1 MTDVFLDERFIGT
14 IDNPIE
20 FVNTIKKE
28 RRSNKLSDTL
38 NILHNE
44 KLDEIL
50 IETSKGRARRPVI
63 IVENGKSKLTQE
75 ILAQL
80 QKNEITWKDLLTKG
94 VIEYIDAMEEESC
107 YVALSED
114 KLTPEHTH
122 LEINPAT
129 IVGMT
134 ASLVPYANF
143 LPSSRLI
150 RGGSKAYK
158 QGLGLYAAN
167 YLLRMDTD
175 ISILQYPQNPL
186 VLSFSHKISK
196 YEKHPAGQNVVVA
209 VMSYE
214 GFNMQDSVILN
225 KGSVE
230 RGLGRSFYFRP
241 YNMEELRYS
250 GGLLDE
256 ICIPDK
262 ETKGYKSEKD
272 YRLLEKDGIIYPEA
286 FVQPDDVIIGKTS
299 PPRFLGELEE
309 FSLAANIRRESSTTM
324 RQGEKGVVDFVAVTE
339 NEEGN
344 KLVQVRL
351 RDLRIPEAGDKFTSR
366 HGQKGV
372 VGMIIPQSDMPFSA
386 SGIVPDI
393 VFSPHSL
400 PSRMTISHAIE
411 LVGGKVSALAGRNV
425 NGSLFSSEPVEDI
438 RKELKKF
445 GFRENG
451 TERFYNGKTGQEYKA
466 DIFVGD
472 MYYLKLKYM
481 AANKLHARASGRIQL
496 LTRQPIEGRSKGG
509 GLRLGEMEKDCLVA
523 HGASLLLKERF
534 DSDKTIIH
542 ICEEC
547 GMFAVFDDYRNK
559 KFCPKCG
566 ANVEITAIELSYAFK
581 LLLDELKSL
590 CILPKLNLE
599 SKY

>member
-1 MTDVFLDERFIGT
+1 MTNVFLDEKFIGT
-14 IDNPIE
+14 VDNAKD
-20 FVNTIKKE
+20 FVISIKKE
-28 RRSNKLSDTL
+28 RRFGKLPETL
-38 NILHNE
+38 NIFYDRKQDDILV
-44 KLDEIL
+44 EI
-50 IETSKGRARRPVI
+50 SKGRARRPVI
-63 IVENGKSKLTQE
+63 IVENGKSKLTPE
-75 ILAQL
+75 IINQL
-80 QKNEITWKDLLTKG
+80 KNNQLTWNDLISKG
-94 VIEYIDAMEEESC
+94 IVEYIDAMEEESC
-107 YVALSED
+107 FVALYE
-114 KLTPEHTH
+114 KELTPEHTH
-122 LEINPAT
+122 LEISPAT
-129 IVGMT
+129 IVGIT

-150 RGGSKAYK
+150 KGGSKAYK
-158 QGLGLYAAN
+158 QGLGLYASN
-167 YLLRMDTD
+167 YLVRMDTD

-186 VLSFSHKISK
+186 VSSFSYKIAN
-196 YEKHPAGQNVVVA
+196 YEKHPAGQNIVIA

-214 GFNMQDSVILN
+214 GFNMQDSIILN
-225 KGSVE
+225 KGSIE

-241 YNMEELRYS
+241 YELEELRYS
-250 GGLLDE
+250 GGLVDD

-262 ETKGYKSEKD
+262 EVKGYKSEKD
-272 YRLLEKDGIIYPEA
+272 YRLLEKDGVIYPEA
-286 FVQPDDVIIGKTS
+286 NVQADDVIIGKTS

-309 FSLAANIRRESSTTM
+309 FSLAANIRRESSVSVK
-324 RQGEKGVVDFVAVTE
+324 QGEKGVVDLVVLTE

-351 RDLRIPEAGDKFTSR
+351 RDLRTPEPGDKFTSR

-372 VGMIIPQSDMPFSA
+372 VGAIIPQADMPFTA
-386 SGIVPDI
+386 SGITPDI
-393 VFSPHSL
+393 VFSPHGL
-400 PSRMTISHAIE
+400 PSRMTLSHMIE
-411 LVGGKVSALAGRNV
+411 IVAGKVAALAGRYV
-425 NGSLFSSEPVEDI
+425 NGSLFSSEPIKDLRE
-438 RKELKKF
+438 ELKKL

-451 TERFYNGKTGQEYKA
+451 TERLYNGKTGEEYKA

-547 GMFAVFDDYRNK
+547 GMFAVYDDYRNK

-590 CILPKLNLE
+590 CIYPKMNLE

>member
-1 MTDVFLDERFIGT
+1 MTDVFLDEKFIGT
-14 IDNPIE
+14 IENPKE
-20 FVNTIKKE
+20 FVTTIKKE
-28 RRSNKLSDTL
+28 RRLGKLPKTL
-38 NILHNE
+38 NL
-44 KLDEIL
+44 LYDDLQDEII
-50 IETSKGRARRPVI
+50 IEISKGRARRPLI
-63 IVENGKSKLTQE
+63 IIENGKSKLTQE
-75 ILAQL
+75 IIDQL
-80 QKNEITWKDLLTKG
+80 KNNQITWNDLITKG
-94 VIEYIDAMEEESC
+94 IIEYVDAMEEESC
-107 YVALSED
+107 FVALYD
-114 KLTPEHTH
+114 NLITPEHTH
-122 LEINPAT
+122 LEISPAT

-134 ASLVPYANF
+134 ASLVPYGNY

-175 ISILQYPQNPL
+175 ISILQYPQSPL
-186 VLSFSHKISK
+186 VRSFSHKISN
-196 YEKHPAGQNVVVA
+196 YDKHPAGQNIVIA
-209 VMSYE
+209 VMSAE
-214 GFNMQDSVILN
+214 GFNMQDAIIIN
-225 KGSVE
+225 KGSIE
-230 RGLGRSFYFRP
+230 RGLGRSYYFRP
-241 YNMEELRYS
+241 YQIEELRYS
-250 GGLLDE
+250 GGLVDE
-256 ICIPDK
+256 IGIPDK
-262 ETKGYKSEKD
+262 EVKAYKSEHD
-272 YRLLEKDGIIYPEA
+272 YRLLEKDGIVYPEA
-286 FVQPDDVIIGKTS
+286 KVISDDVLIGKTS

-309 FSLAANIRRESSTTM
+309 FSLAANIRRESSTGV
-324 RQGEKGVVDFVAVTE
+324 RHGEKGVVDFITLTE

-351 RDLRIPEAGDKFTSR
+351 RDLRIPEPGDKFTSR

-372 VGMIIPQSDMPFSA
+372 VGAIIPQANMPFSA
-386 SGIVPDI
+386 NGITPDLI
-393 VFSPHSL
+393 FSPHGV
-400 PSRMTISHAIE
+400 PSRMSLSHMIE
-411 LVGGKVSALAGRNV
+411 LVAGKVAALSGRYV
-425 NGSLFSSEPVEDI
+425 DGSLFASEPIEDL
-438 RKELKKF
+438 REELKKM
-445 GFRENG
+445 GFRDNG
-451 TERFYNGKTGQEYKA
+451 TERLYNGKTGEEFKA
-466 DIFVGD
+466 DIFIGD

-534 DSDKTIIH
+534 DSDKTIVH

-590 CILPKLNLE
+590 CIYPKMNLE

>member
-1 MTDVFLDERFIGT
+1 MTDVFLDEKLIGT
-14 IDNPIE
+14 IENPKE

-28 RRSNKLSDTL
+28 RRLGKLPKTL
-38 NILHNE
+38 NLLYDD
-44 KLDEIL
+44 KQDEII
-50 IETSKGRARRPVI
+50 IEISKGRARRPVI
-63 IVENGKSKLTQE
+63 IVENGKPKLTQE
-75 ILAQL
+75 IIDQL
-80 QKNEITWKDLLTKG
+80 KNNEITWNDLILKG
-94 VIEYIDAMEEESC
+94 IIEYIDAMEEESC
-107 YVALSED
+107 FIALYED

-122 LEINPAT
+122 LEISPAT
-129 IVGMT
+129 IVGIT
-134 ASLVPYANF
+134 ASLVPYANY

-175 ISILQYPQNPL
+175 ISILQYPQSPL
-186 VLSFSHKISK
+186 VRSFAHKISD
-196 YEKHPAGQNVVVA
+196 YDKHPAGQNIVIA
-209 VMSYE
+209 VMSAE
-214 GFNMQDSVILN
+214 GFNMQDAIIIN
-225 KGSVE
+225 KGSIE
-230 RGLGRSFYFRP
+230 RGLGRSYYFRP
-241 YNMEELRYS
+241 YQLEELRYS
-250 GGLLDE
+250 GGLVDE
-256 ICIPDK
+256 VGIPDK
-262 ETKGYKSEKD
+262 EVKAYKSEHD
-272 YRLLEKDGIIYPEA
+272 YRLLEKDGVIYPEA
-286 FVQPDDVIIGKTS
+286 TVVSDDVLIGKTS

-309 FSLAANIRRESSTTM
+309 FSLAANIRRESSITV
-324 RQGEKGVVDFVAVTE
+324 RHGEKGIVDFVTITE

-344 KLVQVRL
+344 KLIQVKL
-351 RDLRIPEAGDKFTSR
+351 RDLRIPEPGDKFTSR

-372 VGMIIPQSDMPFSA
+372 VGAIIPQVDMPFTST
-386 SGIVPDI
+386 GVTPDLI
-393 VFSPHSL
+393 FSPHGV
-400 PSRMTISHAIE
+400 PSRMSLSHMIE
-411 LVGGKVSALAGRNV
+411 IVAGKVAALSGRYID
-425 NGSLFSSEPVEDI
+425 GSLFASEPIEDL
-438 RKELKKF
+438 REELKKR
-445 GFRENG
+445 GFRGNG
-451 TERFYNGKTGQEYKA
+451 TERLYNGKTGEEYKA
-466 DIFVGD
+466 DIFIGD

-590 CILPKLNLE
+590 CIYPKLNLE
-599 SKY
+599 DKY